1 MSHTI
6 AHHCDFS
13 PGSPPLCKQQG
24 SGGLPSQ
31 VCLYGSRPIRSSFW
45 AFLLPPPRRE
55 PTHCEW
61 WRGLKKWPNVWLQ
74 CRWRRRR
81 GRAGGTMYGMWADH
95 ISLLCR
101 QIKRT
106 KRTPED
112 ASSPSLRT
120 AASPLSCIPRK
131 TATPQRPLPPSGLY
145 TARSQ
150 IVPQLFRPRY
160 RQHQLRSSNV
170 QSVTDRTNVPL
181 PPYKAI
187 RHREGER
194 CPLPGRRSGSVKIT
208 CPNSPAFRGGALDSA
223 TTIHYSILPLACF
236 DPHFLR
242 IHRLNS
248 NVRPL
253 VCLSVRVRPSP
264 EVGVAVAASEARSL
278 ARRVSALLL

>member
-1 MSHTI
+1 
-6 AHHCDFS
+6 
-13 PGSPPLCKQQG
+13 
-24 SGGLPSQ
+24 
-31 VCLYGSRPIRSSFW
+31 
-45 AFLLPPPRRE
+45 
-55 PTHCEW
+55 
-61 WRGLKKWPNVWLQ
+61 
-74 CRWRRRR
+74 
-81 GRAGGTMYGMWADH
+81 MYGMWADP

-131 TATPQRPLPPSGLY
+131 TATQHRPLPPSVLC

-160 RQHQLRSSNV
+160 RQHQLRSSSHV

-194 CPLPGRRSGSVKIT
+194 CPQRDSGSVKIT

-223 TTIHYSILPLACF
+223 TTIHYSILPPACF

-242 IHRLNS
+242 IHRIAS
-248 NVRPL
+248 IPMFVR
-253 VCLSVRVRPSP
+253 LSVYPSVPRPESVLP
-264 EVGVAVAASEARSL
+264 LPPPKHARSL
-278 ARRVSALLL
+278 GACPLSCCNGATRSVGHSFYRFLRWGPFAPPSARWRPRNEMPEGLIAFCLAAG